1 MLSKNALHEEKNTP
15 ADINHIHHPPL
26 AAEMIHH
33 LDHPDRLEEL
43 FRSNEMEFRTAFE
56 TIYPEIKSHPIAQFW
71 NARLNF
77 KLPSTATR
85 FGKQP
90 WVILFLC
97 LFSGCVAK
105 LPDWLGWD
113 ENAFFQRNLAFVIF
127 PALMAYWS
135 IQRRTSWTTKF
146 IVAAVCL
153 VCVVFINA
161 LSPNDL
167 TDSVLLACIHLPVVL
182 WFLWGMLFSV
192 RDGKVSDINI
202 EFLKHNGELLVL
214 SGLLLLTGGLI
225 TAVTLAL
232 FELIGVRAETFYFR
246 HIAVWGLASIPLV
259 ATYLIG
265 LYPPLVRQISPVIA
279 QLVTP
284 LVLIMLLIYLGA
296 IVYTKHNPYDDR
308 QFLMLFNVLLI
319 GVLAIILFS
328 VAESSAAQLKSRRLI
343 LLFALAMLTVLLNG
357 IALSAIVFRIH
368 AWGITP
374 NRLAVLGCNVMV
386 LLQLL
391 WVTVQ
396 MSKVLWRGKSV
407 VLIHQSLTQYLKY
420 YAIWALGLTI
430 LFPLCFDLWKIW

>member
-1 MLSKNALHEEKNTP
+1 M
-15 ADINHIHHPPL
+15 
-26 AAEMIHH
+26 
-33 LDHPDRLEEL
+33 
-43 FRSNEMEFRTAFE
+43 
-56 TIYPEIKSHPIAQFW
+56 
-71 NARLNF
+71 
-77 KLPSTATR
+77 
-85 FGKQP
+85 
-90 WVILFLC
+90 
-97 LFSGCVAK
+97 
-105 LPDWLGWD
+105 
-113 ENAFFQRNLAFVIF
+113 
-127 PALMAYWS
+127 
-135 IQRRTSWTTKF
+135 
-146 IVAAVCL
+146 VAAICL

-407 VLIHQSLTQYLKY
+407 ALIHQSLTQYLKY

>member
-1 MLSKNALHEEKNTP
+1 MMSKNALHEEKNTL
-15 ADINHIHHPPL
+15 ADTQNGIHPPL
-26 AAEMIHH
+26 ALEIIHH
-33 LDHPDRLEEL
+33 LDHPESLEEL
-43 FRSNEMEFRTAFE
+43 FRSNEMEFRKVFDAV
-56 TIYPEIKSHPIAQFW
+56 YPEIKVHPIAQCW

-97 LFSGCVAK
+97 LFSGCIAK
-105 LPDWLGWD
+105 LPDVLGWD
-113 ENAFFQRNLAFVIF
+113 ADAFFQRNLAFVVF

-135 IQRRTSWTTKF
+135 VQRKTTWTTKF
-146 IVAAVCL
+146 IAAAICMVCA
-153 VCVVFINA
+153 VFINA

-167 TDSVLLACIHLPVVL
+167 TDSVVLACIHLPVVL

-192 RDGKVSDINI
+192 RDRKLSDISI

-232 FELIGVRAETFYFR
+232 FELIGVHAETFYFR

-279 QLVTP
+279 QLITP

-308 QFLMLFNVLLI
+308 QFLLLFNVLLI

-343 LLFALAMLTVLLNG
+343 LLFALAILTVLLNG

-368 AWGITP
+368 EWGITP

-396 MSKVLWRGKSV
+396 MSKVLWRGKSLA
-407 VLIHQSLTQYLKY
+407 LIHQSLTQYLKY
-420 YAIWALGLTI
+420 YALWALGVTI
-430 LFPLCFDLWKIW
+430 LFPLCFDVWKIF